1 VRLPIPHHR
10 SLHPLGLLEDM
21 ISISA
26 FVDYIGLTCLLLS
39 GFEA

>member
-1 VRLPIPHHR
+1 VRPPIPHHR
-10 SLHPLGLLEDM
+10 SLHLLGLLEDM
-21 ISISA
+21 FTISA